1 MVLWDSKGTVLPEVG
16 EVGEASTFNYST
28 CNPDQCTSTNGFF
41 GQDCIAG
48 SQTEACSCGGGL
60 SAKQLYAWPV
70 HSVWNTQKGQMDNFY
85 EYTCCEEQLDS
96 TGEDCGDYDE
106 YDAWLKK
113 LITTIVYSVIGGCCC
128 LAGLGAG
135 IFFLCAAK
143 NKPPHVGDIEN
154 NNNNTSHVNGI
165 EVHSPS
171 AVEQTSFTDKSG
183 PPSYSQ

>member
-16 EVGEASTFNYST
+16 EVGEASNFNYST
-28 CNPDQCTSTNGFF
+28 CNPDQCTSTNGFS
-41 GQDCIAG
+41 GTDCIAG
-48 SQTEACSCGGGL
+48 SIFEACSCGGGL

-70 HSVWNTQKGQMDNFY
+70 HSVYYDDIVENFY

-96 TGEDCGDYDE
+96 TGEDCGE
-106 YDAWLKK
+106 YDPDAAAITK

-135 IFFLCAAK
+135 IFFLFF
-143 NKPPHVGDIEN
+143 NKPKGGIEN
-154 NNNNTSHVNGI
+154 NNNGI
-165 EVHSPS
+165 EVHSS
-171 AVEQTSFTDKSG
+171 SIVEQTSFTDKSG